1 MLTSFNFLD
10 FRSLAERA
18 YCPVA
23 LDTHP
28 KRNYQLS
35 PYVSPIQ
42 IHFGLGEPSK
52 SCRYFL
58 TSFVDFS
65 EPPYHH
71 SYFHTF
77 RSFFFHVSPRNLRK
91 RFFIS
96 LSRTDLF

>member
-1 MLTSFNFLD
+1 MLTSLNFLD

-28 KRNYQLS
+28 ERNYQLS
-35 PYVSPIQ
+35 PYVFHHPIQ
-42 IHFGLGEPSK
+42 IYFGFGEPSK

-58 TSFVDFS
+58 TFYVDFL

-77 RSFFFHVSPRNLRK
+77 RSFFFSCQPTQ
-91 RFFIS
+91 S
-96 LSRTDLF
+96 L